1 MTPDINILLAASRA
15 DHPHHQVAYSWLDR
29 ELDACA
35 TGGGLEILPMV
46 AAGFLRM
53 STNARIF
60 PLLMPTNDALDFL
73 RATLE
78 TSGVSMPDLGREW
91 PILESLC
98 ATHQLAANAIPD
110 ACSAAAVMVNGLQ
123 LATFDQDFL
132 SLLPRTQIE
141 LLRP

>member
-1 MTPDINILLAASRA
+1 
-15 DHPHHQVAYSWLDR
+15 
-29 ELDACA
+29 
-35 TGGGLEILPMV
+35 
-46 AAGFLRM
+46 
-53 STNARIF
+53 
-60 PLLMPTNDALDFL
+60 MPF
-73 RATLE
+73 
-78 TSGVSMPDLGREW
+78 LGREW

-110 ACSAAAVMVNGLQ
+110 AWIAAAVIVHGLQ